1 MLSASTSMPC
11 SSMRRIRSSAMTS
24 DAGAS
29 FRPISAIASGTP
41 QCACTS
47 TVFTRR
53 PLTTTSRRRGACAR
67 AAGSPSHPM
76 NAMPVSA
83 AALLTNSLRVVIFSS
98 SPAGSLAFPVNDAPV
113 RGRGCI
119 GAAHTRHALPLPARE
134 LLRLVV
140 QPLRQPHQLGYAL
153 EALFPLIRRQAPHL
167 QPEHDVLR
175 DREVRKERVRLKYHR
190 DAPPG
195 RVERRHIAPFDEDLP
210 FADLLEPGDQ
220 PQQRRLPAPRR
231 PEQHHELA
239 LLGAKADFIDG
250 LHSAEA
256 LRHFIQDDL
265 RHAPLS
271 RWD

>member
-1 MLSASTSMPC
+1 VIRHAHRLDLVVRDVHYRHSQPPLQRADLDTHVMPKLC
-11 SSMRRIRSSAMTS
+11 VEIRERLVHQA
-24 DAGAS
+24 DRVLRHD
-29 FRPISAIASGTP
+29 RPR
-41 QCACTS
+41 Q
-47 TVFTRR
+47 
-53 PLTTTSRRRGACAR
+53 
-67 AAGSPSHPM
+67 
-76 NAMPVSA
+76 
-83 AALLTNSLRVVIFSS
+83 
-98 SPAGSLAFPVNDAPV
+98 
-113 RGRGCI
+113 
-119 GAAHTRHALPLPARE
+119 RHALPLPARE

-250 LHSAEA
+250 LHCAEA

-265 RHAPLS
+265 RHAPPS